1 MADYN
6 VNMKQWNG
14 TSFDN
19 VLPLAY
25 NAKQLGGQSL
35 AEVKQWVQDN
45 NLLLYTGQYTGTG
58 TYGKSNPVSIQFPF
72 EPKLFIFPISTYD
85 NYPASSPLDTSFLTT
100 SYKQVGRVFYVNDR
114 GLDVYG
120 VRLLA
125 RFSDSSR
132 KKLQIYSTES
142 VADQSNKSGEIY
154 YFAAIGGYDM
164 GGLTEWIIT
173 SSGSWTVP
181 KTGRYMLELYGGGG
195 GTPRLVGK
203 SGYTGGSSCQHY
215 DSVSL
220 TAGTSFNVTIG
231 EAGVSSASLN
241 EVTGGGSTTFG
252 SYSVSGGGKATTS
265 AAGSGAGNYGKSG
278 IYVSGSTRTPT
289 TNDGVLGSIKGV
301 GSGGGAGSSG
311 TSIPA
316 TAGAVYLKYLGA

>member
-25 NAKQLGGQSL
+25 NAKQLEGQSL

-45 NLLLYTGQYTGTG
+45 NLLLYSGQYTGNG
-58 TYGKSNPVSIQFPF
+58 KYGKSNPTSVTFPF
-72 EPKLFIFPISTYD
+72 VPILFIVPQISYSEPPNPLSESLSLIFPSALGTEYSEFRYGNETKAYLMMKKSTDGKTISWFH
-85 NYPASSPLDTSFLTT
+85 SSSHGSQMNALG
-100 SYKQVGRVFYVNDR
+100 Y
-114 GLDVYG
+114 
-120 VRLLA
+120 
-125 RFSDSSR
+125 
-132 KKLQIYSTES
+132 
-142 VADQSNKSGEIY
+142 IY

-164 GGLTEWIIT
+164 GGSTEWLIT

-195 GTPRLVGK
+195 GTPRIVGK

-220 TAGTSFNVTIG
+220 TAGTSFNATIG
-231 EAGVSSASLN
+231 KAGVSSASLN

-278 IYVSGSTRTPT
+278 IHVSGSTRTPT

-301 GSGGGAGSSG
+301 GSGGNPGSSG
-311 TSIPA
+311 TAVPA